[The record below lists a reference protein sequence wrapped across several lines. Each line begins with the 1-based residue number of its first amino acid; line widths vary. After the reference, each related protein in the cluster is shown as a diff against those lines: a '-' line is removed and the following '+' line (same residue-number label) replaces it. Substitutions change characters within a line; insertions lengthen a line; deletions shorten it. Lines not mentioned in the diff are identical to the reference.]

1 MVFTMQVANNSGGPA
16 PKAATDN
23 ATTATGAARAGR
35 GLRPLRAGRG
45 GSHLELALL
54 GILGDAELHGY
65 ELKKRLDT
73 VLPPWS
79 SVSFGSLYPAL
90 NRLERSGDVRSVA
103 DDEPSHDSG
112 PTTPSTGT
120 LSGELAT
127 FRSRLADRSTR
138 PARTRRGRKVYSIT
152 ADGRARLVDQLAE
165 GDPADDRTFVLQIAF
180 GRHLGA
186 NQRLSVFARRK
197 AELSQRLD
205 TARADTATDHW
216 QEILRQRTVNN
227 LNDEIAWIDEL
238 MATQPTAPNP
248 AGVPAT
254 DPPTVPGKT
263 ILPATHDSQTTG
275 GRS

>member
-1 MVFTMQVANNSGGPA
+1 MVVSDMQIANEHNAPPPTGASDNPDKTSGG
-16 PKAATDN
+16 AAGSRT
-23 ATTATGAARAGR
+23 GR

-54 GILGDAELHGY
+54 GILGDGELHGY

-103 DDEPSHDSG
+103 DDEPGPDRG

-127 FRSRLADRSTR
+127 FRSRLVDRSTR
-138 PARTRRGRKVYSIT
+138 PARSRRGRKVYSIT

-165 GDPADDRTFVLQIAF
+165 SDPADDRTFVLQIAF

-186 NQRLSVFARRK
+186 AQRLSVFARRR
-197 AELSQRLD
+197 AELSQRRD
-205 TARADTATDHW
+205 TARSDTAADHW
-216 QEILRQRTVNN
+216 QEVLRQRTVST

-238 MATQPTAPNP
+238 MATQPPAANP
-248 AGVPAT
+248 TGVPAT
-254 DPPTVPGKT
+254 DPPTVPGRT
-263 ILPATHDSQTTG
+263 NLRVTND
-275 GRS
+275 